1 MPHLSVIERLRI
13 IKIFQ
18 MLKTSRHGNKA
29 KRVQTIARDIYCI
42 EISLVG
48 VYNIFN
54 KWLNSG
60 VIRDF
65 ERDNS
70 KKRLISDL
78 GVLAINKQLL
88 KNPFIT
94 CLMLKEKLNLV
105 ASKRTIRDY
114 INKLGWT
121 KVNTKYCQIVS
132 PINRLKRF
140 IYACCCCL
148 FMPIYLC
155 IISFL
160 NSHRLNDLY
169 LHL

>member
-1 MPHLSVIERLRI
+1 M
-13 IKIFQ
+13 
-18 MLKTSRHGNKA
+18 
-29 KRVQTIARDIYCI
+29 
-42 EISLVG
+42 
-48 VYNIFN
+48 
-54 KWLNSG
+54 NSG

-65 ERDNS
+65 ERENS

-140 IYACCCCL
+140 IYACCCKL
-148 FMPIYLC
+148 FNEKSSLPIMDSIY
-155 IISFL
+155 
-160 NSHRLNDLY
+160 NSAEIYQIGPRPQMKNAANIFF
-169 LHL
+169 